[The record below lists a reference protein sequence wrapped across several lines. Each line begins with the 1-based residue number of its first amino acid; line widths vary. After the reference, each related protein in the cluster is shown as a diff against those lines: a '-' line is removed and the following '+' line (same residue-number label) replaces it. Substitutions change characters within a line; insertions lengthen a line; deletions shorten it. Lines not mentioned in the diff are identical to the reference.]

1 MNVRLLVAAGAALM
15 IAGGVAMAQPAA
27 TTPATHAAASAPAAT
42 STTTRTPTNPAPTST
57 TRATPVSST
66 ASASAGDSGA
76 AMSCRTSHEVG
87 GRCACLKAPTRRG
100 TVQAGANGGHNMCMV
115 PARHA

>member
-27 TTPATHAAASAPAAT
+27 TTPTTHAAASTPTAT
-42 STTTRTPTNPAPTST
+42 STTTRTPTNPAPTSPAT
-57 TRATPVSST
+57 HATPVSAT
-66 ASASAGDSGA
+66 APASGDGGA
-76 AMSCRTSHEVG
+76 ALSCRTSHDVG